1 MSSAKE
7 EHVVHLQTAS
17 RERLLAAI
25 GKYNPN
31 DLIAIA
37 RAAGIIAT
45 EDYDYVNSSACSDDD
60 RSAVRSETIRQI
72 EDMLEQAAHWISKAM
87 ELGSGIAGSLLQSA
101 IVHYDKAQQ
110 ALAEL
115 RRRPVK

>member
-17 RERLLAAI
+17 KERLLAAI

-31 DLIAIA
+31 DLIVIA
-37 RAAGIIAT
+37 KDAGIISA
-45 EDYDYVNSSACSDDD
+45 EDYSYVYSSVCSDDD
-60 RSAVRSETIRQI
+60 RGAVRSETIRQI

-87 ELGSGIAGSLLQSA
+87 ELGSGIGGSLLQSA
-101 IVHYDKAQQ
+101 IVHYDKAQA
-110 ALAEL
+110 ALSGIAAQ
-115 RRRPVK
+115 RQ